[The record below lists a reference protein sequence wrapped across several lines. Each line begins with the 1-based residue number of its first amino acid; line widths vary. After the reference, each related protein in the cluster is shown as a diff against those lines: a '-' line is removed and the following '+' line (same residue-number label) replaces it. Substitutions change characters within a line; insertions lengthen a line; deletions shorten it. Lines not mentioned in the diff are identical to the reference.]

1 MLLAKVREDCRQ
13 KTIVACAGVLFFKGT
28 WCNVPADREDEARR
42 NPFLEVDAPPPLA
55 EEPPPAPVVSDPG
68 TGANPTDAAPAGEV
82 PLEGEPEPEPIQERK
97 ALTRGRNRKAKEA

>member
-42 NPFLEVDAPPPLA
+42 NPFLEVDTPMPLLADEPPAPPPA
-55 EEPPPAPVVSDPG
+55 DPG
-68 TGANPTDAAPAGEV
+68 TGANPTDAAPAPEV
-82 PLEGEPEPEPIQERK
+82 PQEPEPEPIQERK